1 MNESLPRKI
10 AVNAPAKS
18 QGAKKPSKEERLK
31 AALRDNLKRRKEAA
45 RKTDPA

>member
-1 MNESLPRKI
+1 MNESPPPKI
-10 AVNAPAKS
+10 AVNALTKS
-18 QGAKKPSKEERLK
+18 PVTKKPSKEERLK